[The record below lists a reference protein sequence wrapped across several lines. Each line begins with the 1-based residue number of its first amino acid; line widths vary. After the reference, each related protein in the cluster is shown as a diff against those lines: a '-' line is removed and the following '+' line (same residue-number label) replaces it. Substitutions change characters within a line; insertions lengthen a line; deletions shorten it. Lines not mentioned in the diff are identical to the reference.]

1 MPKIRSKRLRK
12 KLHLDEF
19 QEFGFTISFT
29 LPQNLE
35 NEALDIF
42 FDRFIDVIEHN
53 GLLFGG
59 GLGLKSEGF
68 VTLDKRGNATEEH
81 RVLVRRWL
89 ASHPFVSDIRI
100 GELVDAWV

>member
-12 KLHLDEF
+12 KLHVDEF
-19 QEFGFTISFT
+19 QEFGFSISFT
-29 LPQNLE
+29 LPQNLD
-35 NEALDIF
+35 NETLDIL
-42 FDRFIDVIEHN
+42 FDRFIDVIEYY

-59 GLGLKSEGF
+59 GIGPNSEGF

-81 RVLVRRWL
+81 REFVRKWL
-89 ASHPFVSDIRI
+89 ASHPFVSDIQI